1 MSSEEQQHYREVLN
15 IGQQV
20 VNATN
25 STIISAV
32 ALRKP
37 RVKVK
42 IETAE
47 QALEL
52 AKQGVKNK
60 TPMDVIK
67 AQLRMSDYAEKVQ
80 DPTKMAERFV
90 QSAEFKVSE
99 ETHGHKLTQDRGRG
113 QNRGFGR

>member
-1 MSSEEQQHYREVLN
+1 MSNEEQQYREALQ

-20 VNATN
+20 VNAAN
-25 STIISAV
+25 SVIINAV

-37 RVKVK
+37 RVRVK

-47 QALEL
+47 QAMEL
-52 AKQGVKNK
+52 AQREIRNN

-67 AQLRMSDYAEKVQ
+67 AKLRMSDYAEKVQ
-80 DPTKMAERFV
+80 DPTKMAERYV
-90 QSAEFKVSE
+90 KSAQLKVAV

>member
-1 MSSEEQQHYREVLN
+1 MSNEEQQFREALQ
-15 IGQQV
+15 IGQQA

-25 STIISAV
+25 SVIISAV

-37 RVKVK
+37 RVRVK

-47 QALEL
+47 QAMEL
-52 AKQGVKNK
+52 AKKEIKNN

-67 AQLRMSDYAEKVQ
+67 AKLRMSEYAEKVN

-90 QSAEFKVSE
+90 KSAELKVDV
-99 ETHGHKLTQDRGRG
+99 ETHGHKLTQDRNRG

>member
-1 MSSEEQQHYREVLN
+1 MSSEEQQHYREMLQ
-15 IGQQV
+15 IGQQA

-25 STIISAV
+25 SVIINAA

-37 RVKVK
+37 RVQVK

-47 QALEL
+47 QAMEL
-52 AKQGVKNK
+52 AKKEIRNK

-67 AQLRMSDYAEKVQ
+67 AKLRMSDYAEKVQ
-80 DPTKMAERFV
+80 DPSKMAERYV
-90 QSAEFKVSE
+90 RSAQFKVAT
-99 ETHGHKLTQDRGRG
+99 ETHGHKVTQDRNRG

>member
-1 MSSEEQQHYREVLN
+1 MSSEEQQFREMLQ
-15 IGQQV
+15 IGQQA

-25 STIISAV
+25 SVIINAV

-37 RVKVK
+37 RVQIK

-52 AKQGVKNK
+52 AKKGVKDK
-60 TPMDVIK
+60 TPTDVIK

-80 DPTKMAERFV
+80 DPSKMADRLV
-90 QSAEFKVSE
+90 RSAQHKVAVES
-99 ETHGHKLTQDRGRG
+99 HGHKVTQNQNRG
-113 QNRGFGR
+113 QKRGFGR